1 MTLMIQRRFAA
12 TALCVSLMAALG
24 ACRQEQPAPSE
35 TPQAAAEVPADVAP
49 AQPAPV
55 AEPAKIPGTDA
66 IAVSQNTSAD
76 TVTQGNAPKV
86 AGTDPKDFAGRFG
99 TGADALQL
107 NADGTYAMAADTG
120 TWTVEA
126 GGRELL
132 LDSNDK
138 AAADRRYAVVS
149 RDELKAGEGGQV
161 LRRDG
166 AR

>member
-1 MTLMIQRRFAA
+1 MHPHVYRSFAA
-12 TALCVSLMAALG
+12 ALCASLILVLG
-24 ACRQEQPAPSE
+24 ACRRDEPAPAD
-35 TPQAAAEVPADVAP
+35 TPQATADMPADAAP
-49 AQPAPV
+49 APAMPP

-66 IAVSQNTSAD
+66 IAVSENTVAD
-76 TVTQGNAPKV
+76 AATPADSPKI

-99 TGADALQL
+99 SGGDALQL
-107 NADGTYAMAADTG
+107 NADGTYVMAQDTG
-120 TWTVEA
+120 TWTVE
-126 GGRELL
+126 GDGKTLM

-149 RDELKAGEGGQV
+149 RDELKAGEGGGV